1 MCEIILFVT
10 GNMNTGHVQNMND
23 QIGKISFFPRQTLL
37 LLYEPLKMFQE
48 SGSDESGSDIGLD
61 DNDLDVEDDG
71 GSDEEVEMTHN
82 VHGRPPPRRNDL
94 DDSDN
99 DF

>member
-1 MCEIILFVT
+1 M
-10 GNMNTGHVQNMND
+10 
-23 QIGKISFFPRQTLL
+23 